1 MTQINLQR
9 VRYLRQQLKSETS
22 HVFTDWKLVQKLLD
36 ELIDNHQ
43 QYKQF
48 ALKKNITPYS

>member
-9 VRYLRQQLKSETS
+9 VRHLRQQLKSETS

-36 ELIDNHQ
+36 ELIDNHE